1 VAVPCVVSFG
11 VFKLKDNIST
21 FTLLLAA
28 IKKQVS
34 RFVSASSRHVKKR
47 RHLSAISAQ
56 ISFVGQETRFNG
68 SSVKKKFPAAMIS
81 LYFHDERLRTEGE
94 IHILVSQLFTEDEEV
109 IADVLL
115 SLSQIPSLSGLTA
128 DKATADTSN
137 TNVASTSYSEGWSAL
152 FILSY

>member
-1 VAVPCVVSFG
+1 
-11 VFKLKDNIST
+11 
-21 FTLLLAA
+21 
-28 IKKQVS
+28 
-34 RFVSASSRHVKKR
+34 
-47 RHLSAISAQ
+47 
-56 ISFVGQETRFNG
+56 
-68 SSVKKKFPAAMIS
+68 MIS

-94 IHILVSQLFTEDEEV
+94 IHNLVSQLFTEDEEV